1 VARRIELLDAERHDR
16 TAFDCGVVELNRFL
30 QQVARQQGERDVSR
44 TFVLVDESEPKTVLG
59 FFSLCACEAQ
69 GAGIPPELAK
79 KLPHKVPGARLGRLA
94 VAKAYQGQKLGSVLL
109 FAALKNIV
117 KTAEIIG
124 MTIVFV
130 DAKDAEVA
138 RFYGKFG
145 FLPMP
150 DSPLTLY
157 MPIATVRT
165 ALKAVGLG

>member
-117 KTAEIIG
+117 KTAG